1 MAILLLVDDHPLV
14 RLGLAETLRRA
25 GHSVTDVGDG
35 RTAIVLL
42 QSQPFDLLI
51 TDLGLP
57 EVDGIAVIGAARAL
71 SSQPKII
78 AMSAA
83 TPAISPSGPLMPV
96 AHDADLFF
104 AKPFSGG
111 TLLAAVERLLGT
123 NPMTDDQDE
132 PS

>member
-1 MAILLLVDDHPLV
+1 MAILLVDDHPLV
-14 RLGLAETLRRA
+14 RFGLAETLRRA

-57 EVDGIAVIGAARAL
+57 EVDGIAVIGAARVL

-78 AMSAA
+78 AMSTA
-83 TPAISPSGPLMPV
+83 TPAIPPSGPLMPAV
-96 AHDADLFF
+96 HDADLFF
-104 AKPFSGG
+104 AKPFAGSA
-111 TLLAAVERLLGT
+111 LLAAVERLLGT
-123 NPMTDDQDE
+123 DPMTDDQDE